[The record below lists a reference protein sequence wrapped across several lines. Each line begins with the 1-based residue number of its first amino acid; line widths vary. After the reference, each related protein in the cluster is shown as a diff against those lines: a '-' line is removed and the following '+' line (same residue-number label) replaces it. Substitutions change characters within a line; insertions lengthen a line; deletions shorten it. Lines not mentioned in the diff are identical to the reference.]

1 MDSGLGAYMFE
12 GKMNKKATGE
22 MVTAIPG
29 ESLTKRVVDHI
40 INSIRNFVIKDS
52 RIVVNDNGSSLGSFD
67 IDSDGQKYR
76 IKILVSEI
84 SGTTTRTLN
93 ENDNKTPVQTE
104 DTIIHPIQDN
114 PAIKAKE
121 IFKNFIRDTGG
132 NRHKKLINDVS
143 VFLDE
148 ENNSDH
154 AKELAE
160 AIIGQTLF
168 ELESYVSDVKLRGS
182 VPRSV
187 VRNYLHEAKKLINP
201 GDVMD
206 RINGILKHE
215 DDTIDSSSGL
225 KKASIS
231 VLSDYYIKL
240 RNKAG
245 VNNGPEISTKNSNKT
260 RK

>member
-1 MDSGLGAYMFE
+1 MDIGLGTYMFE

-84 SGTTTRTLN
+84 N
-93 ENDNKTPVQTE
+93 ENDNKTPVQTD

-114 PAIKAKE
+114 LAIKAKE

-143 VFLDE
+143 AFLDE

-168 ELESYVSDVKLRGS
+168 ELESYTSDVKLRGS

-215 DDTIDSSSGL
+215 DDTVDSSSGL

-240 RNKAG
+240 RNKSG
-245 VNNGPEISTKNSNKT
+245 VSNGPEISAKNSNKT